1 MKIHIIGCSGSGKSY
16 FAKALSDKYKIT
28 HYDLDD
34 IQWDKTSSKYG
45 VKNTEVKRNAE
56 LSAILEKGD
65 WITEGI
71 YYAWVGKC
79 FENADVIYLLDI
91 PPLVYKYRIIR
102 RFIRRKLGIEKSKK
116 ETLKSLFDLLKWT
129 DKFQKNNL
137 IEIKK
142 ILSGYADK
150 TVVIRNSEEIKQILL
165 KP

>member
-1 MKIHIIGCSGSGKSY
+1 MKIHIIGCSGSGKTY
-16 FAKALSDKYKIT
+16 FANALSEKYGIP

-34 IQWDKTSSKYG
+34 ICWDKCAGKYG
-45 VKNTEVKRNAE
+45 IKAPEEKRNAE
-56 LSAILEKGD
+56 LAEIVKKDD

-71 YYAWVGKC
+71 YYAWVGEC